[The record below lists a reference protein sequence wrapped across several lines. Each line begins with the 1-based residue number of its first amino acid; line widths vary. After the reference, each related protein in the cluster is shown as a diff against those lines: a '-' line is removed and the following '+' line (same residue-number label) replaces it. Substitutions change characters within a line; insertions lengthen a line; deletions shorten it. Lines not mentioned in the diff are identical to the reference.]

1 MMASSS
7 STASRRHP
15 GDVSG
20 TTDKGKF
27 FLIIKDLGVFCKP

>member
-27 FLIIKDLGVFCKP
+27 FNNKRLGYFS